1 MELCAYRF
9 TTDDIDLIVEAFQKV
24 WASLGA
30 LRAPGALLSER

>member
-9 TTDDIDLIVEAFQKV
+9 TIDDIDLIVEAFRKV

-30 LRAPGALLSER
+30 LRATGARLGG